1 MRRDRETYFQ
11 IKLDC
16 FYAFDDHHGALV
28 EQEPIRTASQG
39 LDQKSFIKNGSLNL
53 K

>member
-28 EQEPIRTASQG
+28 EQGPIRTGSWG
-39 LDQKSFIKNGSLNL
+39 LVKSFIKYGSLNL